1 MYDNT
6 EDIEEYK
13 RLLCE
18 ICKQMTCSVA
28 EMDESIRKLAKA
40 FDNFSQRVEITI
52 KQIADILT
60 SDVGLP
66 IRNIVSAGYS
76 PDDVVNAYLEILN
89 HYPVTFEIG
98 DDMIIGLT
106 DSRQLKKK
114 QKSAFIPNERYNK
127 IKYKTIKGFTQKPT
141 WNRTRS
147 NPKLR

>member
-40 FDNFSQRVEITI
+40 FDDFSQRVEVTI
-52 KQIADILT
+52 RQIAEILS

-76 PDDVVNAYLEILN
+76 PDDIVNAYLEIVN
-89 HYPVTFEIG
+89 HYSATFEIG
-98 DDMIIGLT
+98 DDMIISLT

-114 QKSAFIPNERYNK
+114 QKSAFIPNERHNN
-127 IKYKTIKGFTQKPT
+127 IKYKTLKGFARKPT